1 MIGFGLGRFLK
12 KIRPRERGWD
22 DPKIAGRDERIFVE
36 NKKSCPVCHKGLEEG
51 ELERTLYVCPSCKH
65 HFRIT
70 PWERIRFTVD
80 GGVFQEIAAKVESV
94 NPLNFPDYDA
104 KLSET
109 KDKTGMTEAVV
120 AGRCKIENRELV
132 MAVMAFN
139 FMGGSMGSVVGEKVT
154 RAILEGAR
162 QELPVVVFAT
172 SGGAR
177 MQEGIFSLMQMAKT
191 SNALALLEEKG
202 LPFFVVLTDPTY
214 GGVTASFAMLGD
226 VTLAEPEASIG
237 FAGPRVIEGTIRQ
250 KLPEGFQRS
259 EFLLQKGFIDA
270 VVERKDL
277 RRTLSFLIETHQ
289 PSEGGL

>member
-1 MIGFGLGRFLK
+1 MIGFGLKGFLK
-12 KIRPRERGWD
+12 KIAPRERGWD

-36 NKKSCPVCHKGLEEG
+36 NKKSCPVCHKSLEEG
-51 ELERTLYVCPSCKH
+51 ELERTLYVCPSCNH

-80 GGVFQEIAAKVESV
+80 GGVFQEIAAKIESI
-94 NPLNFPDYDA
+94 NPLNFPDYDS
-104 KLSET
+104 KVTET
-109 KDKTGMTEAVV
+109 KDKTGMTEAVIT
-120 AGRCKIENRELV
+120 GRCKIENREV
-132 MAVMAFN
+132 IMAVMAFN

-162 QELPVVVFAT
+162 QELPVIVFTT

-191 SNALALLEEKG
+191 ANALALLEEKG
-202 LPFFVVLTDPTY
+202 VPFFVVLTDPTY

-226 VTLAEPEASIG
+226 VTIAEPEASIG
-237 FAGPRVIEGTIRQ
+237 FAGPRVIGGTIRQ
-250 KLPEGFQRS
+250 KLPEGYQRA
-259 EFLLQKGFIDA
+259 EFLVQKGFVDL

-277 RRTLSFLIETHQ
+277 RKTLSFFIDTHR
-289 PSEGGL
+289 PSTRGL